1 VPAER
6 RPKRIVESAVDLASV
21 CHDGGRSLRYD
32 RSGVEMDREGRAS
45 ARLGGPTESS
55 PSPPGLEARIAADP
69 YGRWLGIELLEL
81 RPGYCRAA
89 LTLAP
94 HMANF
99 HGSSHGGA
107 IFSLADFAFAGA
119 CNGHGEPAVAL
130 TVTIQFHAAAR
141 VGRRLVAEARE
152 TRQGKRAGFY
162 AMTVTDAA
170 DGTVVA
176 TCQAVSLRTDAH
188 RPR

>member
-1 VPAER
+1 M
-6 RPKRIVESAVDLASV
+6 SG
-21 CHDGGRSLRYD
+21 DGG
-32 RSGVEMDREGRAS
+32 GGAG
-45 ARLGGPTESS
+45 ARVPGPTGSR
-55 PSPPGLEARIAADP
+55 PSPAALHERVATDP
-69 YGRWLGIELLEL
+69 YGRWLGIELLDL
-81 RPGYCRAA
+81 QPGYCRAA

-99 HGSSHGGA
+99 HGSPHGGV

-152 TRQGKRAGFY
+152 MRQGKRAGFY
-162 AMTVTDAA
+162 AMTVTDEA

>member
-1 VPAER
+1 MDGDPER
-6 RPKRIVESAVDLASV
+6 RVGARMT
-21 CHDGGRSLRYD
+21 GRT
-32 RSGVEMDREGRAS
+32 
-45 ARLGGPTESS
+45 GPHPPPPALTE
-55 PSPPGLEARIAADP
+55 RIAADP

-81 RPGYCRAA
+81 RPGYCRAG

-94 HMANF
+94 HMTNF
-99 HGSSHGGA
+99 HGSPHGGA
-107 IFSLADFAFAGA
+107 IFSLADFAFGGA

-141 VGRRLVAEARE
+141 VGQRLVAEARE

-162 AMTVTDAA
+162 AMTVTDEA

-188 RPR
+188 RPHRPKAV

>member
-1 VPAER
+1 MGEDDAEPGR
-6 RPKRIVESAVDLASV
+6 A
-21 CHDGGRSLRYD
+21 GGD
-32 RSGVEMDREGRAS
+32 QRAS
-45 ARLGGPTESS
+45 ASAATPTTLRE
-55 PSPPGLEARIAADP
+55 RIAADP

-89 LTLAP
+89 LTLTS

-99 HGSSHGGA
+99 HGSPHGGV
-107 IFSLADFAFAGA
+107 IFSLADFAFGGA
-119 CNGHGEPAVAL
+119 CNGHGEPSVAL
-130 TVTIQFHAAAR
+130 TVTIQFHAAPR
-141 VGRRLVAEARE
+141 SGRRLVAEARE
-152 TRQGKRAGFY
+152 TRQGRRAGFY
-162 AMTVTDAA
+162 AMTVTDET

>member
-1 VPAER
+1 MDGDAER
-6 RPKRIVESAVDLASV
+6 HA
-21 CHDGGRSLRYD
+21 G
-32 RSGVEMDREGRAS
+32 
-45 ARLGGPTESS
+45 ARMTGPTGSH
-55 PSPPGLEARIAADP
+55 PTPPALAERIAADP

-81 RPGYCRAA
+81 RPGYCRAG

-94 HMANF
+94 HMVNF
-99 HGSSHGGA
+99 HGSPHGGA
-107 IFSLADFAFAGA
+107 IFSLADFAFGGA

-162 AMTVTDAA
+162 AMTVTDEA

-188 RPR
+188 RPHRPKAV

>member
-1 VPAER
+1 MDGEGEGHPGARVPGAAGSR
-6 RPKRIVESAVDLASV
+6 
-21 CHDGGRSLRYD
+21 
-32 RSGVEMDREGRAS
+32 
-45 ARLGGPTESS
+45 
-55 PSPPGLEARIAADP
+55 PSPPALTERIAADP
-69 YGRWLGIELLEL
+69 YGRWLGIELLDL

-89 LTLAP
+89 LAVAP
-94 HMANF
+94 QMVNF
-99 HGSSHGGA
+99 HGSPHGGA
-107 IFSLADFAFAGA
+107 IFSLADFVFGGA

-141 VGRRLVAEARE
+141 VGRRLVGEARA

-162 AMTVTDAA
+162 AITVTDEA

-176 TCQAVSLRTDAH
+176 TCQAVSLRTSAH

>member
-1 VPAER
+1 MNRQPGAA
-6 RPKRIVESAVDLASV
+6 P
-21 CHDGGRSLRYD
+21 
-32 RSGVEMDREGRAS
+32 
-45 ARLGGPTESS
+45 GPTG
-55 PSPPGLEARIAADP
+55 PSPPPGLRERIAGDS
-69 YGRWLGIELLEL
+69 YGRWLGIELLDL
-81 RPGYCRAA
+81 GPGYCRAA
-89 LTLAP
+89 LRLEP
-94 HMANF
+94 HMVNF
-99 HGSSHGGA
+99 HGSPHGGV
-107 IFSLADFAFAGA
+107 IFSLADFAFGGA

-141 VGRRLVAEARE
+141 VGRRLVGEARE

-162 AMTVTDAA
+162 AMTVTDET

>member
-1 VPAER
+1 MDGDAGHHAAEST
-6 RPKRIVESAVDLASV
+6 PSALQ
-21 CHDGGRSLRYD
+21 
-32 RSGVEMDREGRAS
+32 E
-45 ARLGGPTESS
+45 
-55 PSPPGLEARIAADP
+55 RIAADP

-94 HMANF
+94 QAMNF
-99 HGSSHGGA
+99 HGSAHGGA
-107 IFSLADFAFAGA
+107 IFSLADFAFGGA
-119 CNGHGEPAVAL
+119 CNGHGQSAVAL

-141 VGRRLVAEARE
+141 AGRRLVAEARE

-162 AMTVTDAA
+162 AMTVTDEA
-170 DGTVVA
+170 DGAVIA

-188 RPR
+188 RPQ

>member
-1 VPAER
+1 
-6 RPKRIVESAVDLASV
+6 
-21 CHDGGRSLRYD
+21 
-32 RSGVEMDREGRAS
+32 
-45 ARLGGPTESS
+45 
-55 PSPPGLEARIAADP
+55 
-69 YGRWLGIELLEL
+69 
-81 RPGYCRAA
+81 
-89 LTLAP
+89 
-94 HMANF
+94 MANF
-99 HGSSHGGA
+99 HGSPHGGA
-107 IFSLADFAFAGA
+107 IFSLADFAFGGA

-141 VGRRLVAEARE
+141 VGRRLVGEARE

-162 AMTVTDAA
+162 AMTVTDET